1 MNVCDDYYV
10 VRFPIVVSRV
20 SVVSCSMMEV
30 NSRAESFEEKEN
42 ANTKIKEFKMKVRT
56 IFSTQCP
63 VFNGLT

>member
-1 MNVCDDYYV
+1 
-10 VRFPIVVSRV
+10 
-20 SVVSCSMMEV
+20 MEV